1 MSVLGIDH
9 INIDTVKPSE
19 TIAFYTDVLGLE
31 NRPDQ
36 RPGDMGDGAWLFC
49 GDTAV
54 VHLNFHDAE
63 SDAAERLERGTRSG
77 AFNHIAFAG
86 TDFDGTCATLD
97 RLGLSYRSNDRPEIA
112 LKQIFVQDPN
122 GVAVEINING

>member
-1 MSVLGIDH
+1 MAVMGIDH
-9 INIDTVKPSE
+9 VNIDTVKPSE
-19 TIAFYTDVLGLE
+19 TIAFYAEVLGLE

-36 RPGDMGDGAWLFC
+36 RPGGMTDGAWLFC

-54 VHLNFHDAE
+54 VHLNFHDPASE
-63 SDAAERLERGTRSG
+63 AAERLAQGTRSG

-97 RLGLSYRSNDRPEIA
+97 RLGLSYRTSDRPDIS

-122 GVAVEINING
+122 GVAVEVNING